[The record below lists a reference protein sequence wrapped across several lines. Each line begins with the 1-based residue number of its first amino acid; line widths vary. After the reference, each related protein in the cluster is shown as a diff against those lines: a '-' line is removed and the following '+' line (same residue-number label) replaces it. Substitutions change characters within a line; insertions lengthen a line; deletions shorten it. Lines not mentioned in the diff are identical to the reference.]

1 MLVDRIVAMIKAI
14 KKAFKLLNQYDYKFI
29 KVSRSMSKKGCSP
42 DNSMG
47 EGFFGTIKN
56 EFFYSR
62 DWSKYKCDDFIIEL
76 DKYLNWFKYKRIKY
90 RLNKTII

>member
-1 MLVDRIVAMIKAI
+1 MAYNCRDGWPTIAE
-14 KKAFKLLNQYDYKFI
+14 
-29 KVSRSMSKKGCSP
+29 MSGLDTPKYTCSP

-90 RLNKTII
+90 RLSKTII

>member
-1 MLVDRIVAMIKAI
+1 
-14 KKAFKLLNQYDYKFI
+14 
-29 KVSRSMSKKGCSP
+29 
-42 DNSMG
+42 MG

-62 DWSKYKCDDFIIEL
+62 DWSKCKCDDFIIEL

-90 RLNKTII
+90 RLSKTII